1 MNDFFVDR
9 FERDVAPS
17 FISSEKLYD
26 VVLEYGD
33 IVFGFQFS
41 KKKFPGLYLTHN
53 WVKRSIF

>member
-17 FISSEKLYD
+17 FILSEKLYD

-41 KKKFPGLYLTHN
+41 KQKFPGLYLTHN